1 MEGLF
6 TTMDNKEPAAG
17 TDLNEI
23 VVFSRV
29 VQAGSFSEAG
39 RLLGMPK
46 STVSK
51 KVSDLE
57 ARLGTRLLQR
67 TTRRLA
73 LTDAGRV
80 YFERAEQIVA
90 QVAEAEN
97 AVAELQANPRGL
109 LRVTV
114 PLSFGVLGKVVARFL
129 AQHPSVQVQLVCT
142 DKLVDL
148 VRDGFDMGVR
158 AGPLQ
163 DSTLVAKRLG
173 KMSRV
178 LVASPEYLKARAVPV
193 TPEELTSHACIC
205 FGAGSSPNLWSL
217 QLEGERK
224 DVRVHPRLTVNE
236 FEIMLEAA
244 REGVGIAWVPDFR
257 AADDIREG
265 KLVAVLPQW
274 CSLDI
279 PVHAVYPSSRHL
291 SPKVVRFIEALQP
304 AFLGE

>member
-1 MEGLF
+1 MHL
-6 TTMDNKEPAAG
+6 DNNEAKTSA
-17 TDLNEI
+17 DLNEI

-29 VQAGSFSEAG
+29 VQAGSFTEAA

-114 PLSFGVLGKVVARFL
+114 PLSFGVLGPVVARFL
-129 AQHPSVQVQLVCT
+129 AKHPSVQVQLVCS

-173 KMSRV
+173 TMNRV
-178 LVASPEYLKARAVPV
+178 LLASPAYLKSRGALT
-193 TPEELTSHACIC
+193 TPEELTSHACIS
-205 FGAGSSPNLWSL
+205 FGAGTAPNLWSL
-217 QLEGERK
+217 QSPEGERK
-224 DVRVHPRLTVNE
+224 DVRVQARLTVND
-236 FEIMLEAA
+236 FEMMVDAA
-244 REGVGIAWVPDFR
+244 REGAGVAWVPDFR
-257 AADDIREG
+257 AADEIRTRR
-265 KLVAVLPQW
+265 LVQVLPEW
-274 CSLDI
+274 CSVDI

-304 AFLGE
+304 AFGGE

>member
-114 PLSFGVLGKVVARFL
+114 PLR
-129 AQHPSVQVQLVCT
+129 T
-142 DKLVDL
+142 
-148 VRDGFDMGVR
+148 
-158 AGPLQ
+158 
-163 DSTLVAKRLG
+163 
-173 KMSRV
+173 
-178 LVASPEYLKARAVPV
+178 
-193 TPEELTSHACIC
+193 CI
-205 FGAGSSPNLWSL
+205 
-217 QLEGERK
+217 
-224 DVRVHPRLTVNE
+224 
-236 FEIMLEAA
+236 
-244 REGVGIAWVPDFR
+244 
-257 AADDIREG
+257 
-265 KLVAVLPQW
+265 
-274 CSLDI
+274 
-279 PVHAVYPSSRHL
+279 
-291 SPKVVRFIEALQP
+291 
-304 AFLGE
+304 